1 MNISKQTL
9 NFNDIEENLDAIK
22 KKLYL
27 ESPDLWIDFCDK
39 VDEKILDEMV
49 LFYASK
55 YNYSN
60 VIKFAIDNNITDINK
75 PSKNRTYTSIK
86 EHLISVARDCNS
98 KDVFN
103 FLNNNEQIKN
113 KDTNKIESI
122 KKEKAKSSYFP
133 VFNCSHCNT
142 NILKTGYK
150 IYEEISFAF
159 CEKTNKPEEIN
170 KVRNDKVFCC
180 NCNKPIENITTN
192 ELESFCSI
200 THCKNCKKDLI
211 QIGINEKIKMNF
223 NSESKQFNKK
233 EKTYNCYN
241 CDKELDKYQIEYFK
255 L

>member
-39 VDEKILDEMV
+39 IDEKILDEMV

-113 KDTNKIESI
+113 FQKTIQYQTRRFSKS
-122 KKEKAKSSYFP
+122 AK
-133 VFNCSHCNT
+133 HNT
-142 NILKTGYK
+142 
-150 IYEEISFAF
+150 
-159 CEKTNKPEEIN
+159 KTN
-170 KVRNDKVFCC
+170 
-180 NCNKPIENITTN
+180 
-192 ELESFCSI
+192 
-200 THCKNCKKDLI
+200 
-211 QIGINEKIKMNF
+211 F
-223 NSESKQFNKK
+223 NV
-233 EKTYNCYN
+233 
-241 CDKELDKYQIEYFK
+241 
-255 L
+255 

>member
-122 KKEKAKSSYFP
+122 KEEKYKELFDSVSD
-133 VFNCSHCNT
+133 
-142 NILKTGYK
+142 ILSDLTSK
-150 IYEEISFAF
+150 IEEISLKQDYL
-159 CEKTNKPEEIN
+159 E
-170 KVRNDKVFCC
+170 
-180 NCNKPIENITTN
+180 ENIEYIDNDLTDIQD
-192 ELESFCSI
+192 ELFEEVSFDDLNSI
-200 THCKNCKKDLI
+200 ED
-211 QIGINEKIKMNF
+211 EYVEIK
-223 NSESKQFNKK
+223 
-233 EKTYNCYN
+233 CDN
-241 CDKELDKYQIEYFK
+241 CDKPLFVEQQALNNNSSIPCPFCGGKARE
-255 L
+255 